1 MIVFICFMLGGN
13 MEVRCFKCEML
24 VDDEPIK
31 VIAFK
36 SNSPFGDDIYHFVDG
51 FRCMYNGV
59 ESLDV
64 ADLCKGRCR
73 LRGE

>member
-1 MIVFICFMLGGN
+1 MCK
-13 MEVRCFKCEML
+13 CFKCEML
-24 VDDEPIK
+24 IDDEPIK
-31 VIAFK
+31 VITWK
-36 SNSPFGDDIYHFVDG
+36 SHSPFGDDIYHFEDG

-64 ADLCKGRCR
+64 NDLCKGHCR

>member
-36 SNSPFGDDIYHFVDG
+36 SNSPFGDDIYHFVVQTKAS
-51 FRCMYNGV
+51 F
-59 ESLDV
+59 
-64 ADLCKGRCR
+64 
-73 LRGE
+73 